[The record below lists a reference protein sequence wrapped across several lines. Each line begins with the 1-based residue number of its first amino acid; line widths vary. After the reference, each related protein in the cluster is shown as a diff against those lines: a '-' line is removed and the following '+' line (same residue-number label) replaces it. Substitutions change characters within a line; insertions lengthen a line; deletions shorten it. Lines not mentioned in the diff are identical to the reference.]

1 MQNIALHCNGRFMSR
16 LSKNQSCYWGED
28 ETNFKGNQKG
38 GDKRGEFGDCG
49 SGHEEKELSVAGDGQ
64 WHGEQGQEE
73 KQVMERH
80 PGAAGLHCRV
90 QFTW

>member
-1 MQNIALHCNGRFMSR
+1 MKQA
-16 LSKNQSCYWGED
+16 
-28 ETNFKGNQKG
+28 NFKGKQEG
-38 GDKRGEFGDCG
+38 GDKRGEFGDG
-49 SGHEEKELSVAGDGQ
+49 GGGDGEKELSVAGDGQ

-73 KQVMERH
+73 KQVVEVH

>member
-1 MQNIALHCNGRFMSR
+1 MKQA
-16 LSKNQSCYWGED
+16 
-28 ETNFKGNQKG
+28 NFKRKQEG

-49 SGHEEKELSVAGDGQ
+49 GGDGEKELSVAADGQ

-73 KQVMERH
+73 KQAVESH
-80 PGAAGLHCRV
+80 PSAAGLHCRV